1 MANANHPNAQTP
13 ATPAPAQN
21 AMAIAAPLA
30 GWLIPGAGHIIQRRW
45 GRGVLVLLSILVLF
59 FAGLGQQGKLYG
71 FNTGDLLDMLGFLG
85 DLGTGALYA
94 VARSMDWGQ
103 GAIQRATADYGTKFM
118 IVAGLLNIV
127 SAIDAY
133 HIAIGKK
140 P

>member
-1 MANANHPNAQTP
+1 MANENPPKASPA
-13 ATPAPAQN
+13 ATPAPPAA
-21 AMAIAAPLA
+21 AMAFAAPLA
-30 GWLIPGAGHIIQRRW
+30 GWLVPGAGHIIQTRW
-45 GRGVLVLLSILVLF
+45 GRGILLLLAIAVLF

-71 FNTGDLLDMLGFLG
+71 FNTGDLLDILGFFG
-85 DLGTGALYA
+85 DIGAGVFYA
-94 VARSMDWGQ
+94 AARMMDMGQ
-103 GAIQRATADYGTKFM
+103 GAVHRATADYGTKFM